1 MMWFYRFVTYNIA
14 FVLMGILYAQPT
26 EVDTQNDFILSKIVV
41 SGTGFDL
48 PLRDEAK
55 NIFVID
61 KKDLHNKGYKD
72 LQQALQYSPFVGFT
86 DNGFGSNIDL
96 RGQGVDANRAVKLLV
111 NRVPINFLDTLYGIP
126 LINAVN
132 IEDIKSIEVIP
143 GGGAVIYGN
152 GTRGGVINIV
162 TKAPN
167 NDYFRFMIKGSSAE
181 ASGVQTS
188 NINISKGHRLN
199 EHLFLR
205 LDLAGGYDGA
215 TRNGKNFDKD
225 NSKNTYGAFEVSY
238 EINEN
243 QKLDFNLIYA
253 HSWEDRPINDLF
265 LSVRGTGIRKSLEQ
279 KKKERYEAG
288 TDTKQD
294 QLDTFQTSL
303 NYTANLANAYSFDVL
318 AFYKFNRLF
327 YTQYK
332 YYFLVFDK
340 RFTHSLDNNGAGFFN
355 QGGGLNLKVK
365 HGVEKNMLYVG
376 LDNSLENSNC
386 ISGIHAISSLLVF
399 GDLYQEIKSLN
410 TATKL
415 SNSLYVYDVI
425 KPISKFEVG
434 IGGRVELSNYWTT
447 SDQHTKTFPIATIS
461 EDLNFKDK
469 NALVSYA
476 AQIIPNF
483 KYSNTGNAYALVEL
497 GFISPSPSQMIKTDS
512 NSFINQYRL
521 KNRKFF
527 IYANENTHIL
537 PEQYLTAELGWKD
550 EFVYSFVSA
559 SLFYTH
565 TFDEIF
571 LNLLPADNIIFS
583 DVFGTGSDTFY
594 TYGNLG
600 ETQRAG
606 LELLAMQRI
615 LNDDALRLSEGI
627 SYLYTNILQSN
638 NSNQHLKSKQL
649 PYVPSVKLTLLIEGD
664 VYKNSSS
671 FLTLFLNN
679 VYYSQNI
686 DSSGNLMNKGG
697 YFLNDLGLSYGV
709 RAFKVNLGIRNI
721 FDSFYET
728 YQKPDNDQY
737 KWAIGR
743 NYYAEFRYEF

>member
-1 MMWFYRFVTYNIA
+1 MMWFYRFVTSIA
-14 FVLMGILYAQPT
+14 FVLMGILYA
-26 EVDTQNDFILSKIVV
+26 DTQNDFVLSKIVV

-86 DNGFGSNIDL
+86 DNRFGSNIDL

-111 NRVPINFLDTLYGIP
+111 NRVPINFLDTSYGIP
-126 LINAVN
+126 LIKLN

-199 EHLFLR
+199 EYLFLR

-238 EINEN
+238 ESMN
-243 QKLDFNLIYA
+243 QKLDFNLTYA
-253 HSWEDRPINDLF
+253 HSWEDRPMNDLF
-265 LSVRGTGIRKSLEQ
+265 LSVRGGIRKSLEQ

-288 TDTKQD
+288 TYTKQD

-332 YYFLVFDK
+332 YYLLQNS
-340 RFTHSLDNNGAGFFN
+340 FTDFIDQGGNGAGFLN

-376 LDNSLENSNC
+376 LDNSLENSNHINSLHIV
-386 ISGIHAISSLLVF
+386 ISESPSSYYS
-399 GDLYQEIKSLN
+399 DQEARYLN
-410 TATKL
+410 IATKL
-415 SNSLYVYDVI
+415 SNSVYVYDVI

-447 SDQHTKTFPIATIS
+447 SDQRYKNIDSTGQLDD
-461 EDLNFKDK
+461 DLNFKDK

-476 AQIIPNF
+476 AQITSNF
-483 KYSNTGNAYALVEL
+483 KYSNTGNAYALAEL
-497 GFISPSPSQMIKTDS
+497 GFISPSPSQMIKTDK
-512 NSFINQYRL
+512 NSPINKVRFDDEKY
-521 KNRKFF
+521 

-571 LNLLPADNIIFS
+571 LNLMPPGVL
-583 DVFGTGSDTFY
+583 FY
-594 TYGNLG
+594 TYENLG

-615 LNDDALRLSEGI
+615 LNDDALRLSESI

-664 VYKNSSS
+664 VYKNSGS

-679 VYYSQNI
+679 IYYSQNI
-686 DSSGNLMNKGG
+686 NSSGSLMNKGG

-728 YQKPDNDQY
+728 YQEGDNGQY
-737 KWAIGR
+737 RWAIGR